1 MNLVDQLLKADVK
14 KADEL
19 ETAVYQSRKL
29 AKLLGVEGKVDITI
43 REIKS
48 RRVNDLVAYQVD
60 KKGNMDFSKSYD
72 AKLMMCIEGIVDPDL
87 TDKDLQKHFGCTSA
101 TELCEKIFGSEIN
114 EISDKISVLCGLNA
128 DQEDE
133 IKN

>member
-19 ETAVYQSRKL
+19 ETATYQSRKL

-60 KKGNMDFSKSYD
+60 KKGNMDFSKSFD

-101 TELCEKIFGSEIN
+101 KELCEKIFGSEIN
-114 EISDKISVLCGLNA
+114 EISDKISILCGLNG